1 MPAGVFRA
9 RNLRNSDGVKPNV
22 FIPATRGETPISKRH
37 APEKSHSS
45 FGLKA
50 DGMPRVKTARRPISG
65 LPARGPF
72 AGVTIVRRCIE
83 SQPGNNCK
91 RVTLPRVDGDPF
103 ARAALAVAPKLG

>member
-50 DGMPRVKTARRPISG
+50 DGMPRVKTARWAIDG
-65 LPARGPF
+65 LPARRPF
-72 AGVTIVRRCIE
+72 AGVTIEWRGIE
-83 SQPGNNCK
+83 SKSGNDGEG
-91 RVTLPRVDGDPF
+91 VTLACIDGDP
-103 ARAALAVAPKLG
+103 